1 MQTLDATKT
10 VLSMSAKH
18 EPVLTVD
25 SGDEISVETLDCFSN
40 VIQSEDQLF
49 SSVGWDKVNPATGP
63 IAVRGASP
71 GDTLR
76 VEILSI
82 DVADEG
88 TMTTHPDFGALPGT
102 VEERTKK
109 IPIVDGYVQFDETYR
124 FPIEPMIGV
133 IGTAPQD
140 QEVPTGTPAD
150 HGGNMDT
157 RKIATGSILY
167 LPVEVP
173 EALLALG
180 DVHAAMA
187 DGEVAVCG
195 LEIAAK
201 VSIRVTLIQGRP
213 LPLPFLVTD
222 DEAIAIASRENLMD
236 AVQES
241 TRMMR
246 DFLVEHTHLNASEA
260 LMLLSLRGTASI
272 SQVVDPQHTARMEV
286 PRSLFSA
293 YNIADAIEV

>member
-10 VLSMSAKH
+10 VLTMSAKN
-18 EPVLTVD
+18 EPVLTID
-25 SGDEISVETLDCFSN
+25 SGDEISIETQDCFSN
-40 VIQSEDQLF
+40 VVQSEDQLF
-49 SSVGWDKVNPATGP
+49 SSVGWDQVNPATGP

-76 VEILSI
+76 VDILDI

-88 TMTTHPDFGALPGT
+88 TMTTHPDFGVLPGT

-109 IPIVDGYVQFDETYR
+109 IPIVDGYVQFDDTYS

-133 IGTAPQD
+133 IGTAPKD
-140 QEVPTGTPAD
+140 EDIPTGTPAD

-157 RKIATGSILY
+157 RKIAAGSILY

-173 EALLALG
+173 GALLALG

-195 LEIAAK
+195 LEIAAQ
-201 VSIRVTLIQGRP
+201 VRIRVSVVRGRP
-213 LPLPFLVTD
+213 LPLPFLVTA
-222 DEAIAIASRENLMD
+222 DEAIAIASREKLID
-236 AVQES
+236 AVQEA

-246 DFLVEHTHLNASEA
+246 DFLVEHTSLNASEA
-260 LMLLSLRGTASI
+260 LMLLSLRGSAGI

-293 YNIADAIEV
+293 YNIANVIEV

>member
-76 VEILSI
+76 VEILAI

-109 IPIVDGYVQFDETYR
+109 IPIVDGYVQFDDTYS

-167 LPVEVP
+167 LPVEAP
-173 EALLALG
+173 GALLALG

-195 LEIAAK
+195 LEIAAQ
-201 VSIRVTLIQGRP
+201 VSIRVTLVEGRP

-222 DEAIAIASRENLMD
+222 DEAITIASREKLMD

-246 DFLVEHTHLNASEA
+246 DFLVEHTQLNASEA

>member
-10 VLSMSAKH
+10 VLTMSAKN
-18 EPVLTVD
+18 EPVLTID
-25 SGDEISVETLDCFSN
+25 SGDEISIETQDCFSN
-40 VIQSEDQLF
+40 VVQSEDQLF
-49 SSVGWDKVNPATGP
+49 SSVGWDQVNPATGP

-76 VEILSI
+76 VDILDI

-88 TMTTHPDFGALPGT
+88 TMTTHPDFGVLPDT

-109 IPIVDGYVQFDETYR
+109 IPIVDGYVQFDDTYS

-133 IGTAPQD
+133 IGTAPKD
-140 QEVPTGTPAD
+140 EDIPTGTPAD

-157 RKIATGSILY
+157 RKIAAGSILY

-173 EALLALG
+173 GALLALG

-195 LEIAAK
+195 LEIAAQ
-201 VSIRVTLIQGRP
+201 VRIRVSVVRGRP
-213 LPLPFLVTD
+213 LPLPFLVTA
-222 DEAIAIASRENLMD
+222 DEAIAIASREKLID
-236 AVQES
+236 AVQEA

-246 DFLVEHTHLNASEA
+246 DFLVEHTSLNASEA
-260 LMLLSLRGTASI
+260 LMLLSLRGSAGI

-293 YNIADAIEV
+293 YNIANVIEV

>member
-40 VIQSEDQLF
+40 VIQSEGQLF
-49 SSVGWDKVNPATGP
+49 SSVGWDKVNPDTGP

-124 FPIEPMIGV
+124 FP
-133 IGTAPQD
+133 
-140 QEVPTGTPAD
+140 
-150 HGGNMDT
+150 
-157 RKIATGSILY
+157 
-167 LPVEVP
+167 
-173 EALLALG
+173 
-180 DVHAAMA
+180 
-187 DGEVAVCG
+187 
-195 LEIAAK
+195 
-201 VSIRVTLIQGRP
+201 
-213 LPLPFLVTD
+213 
-222 DEAIAIASRENLMD
+222 
-236 AVQES
+236 
-241 TRMMR
+241 
-246 DFLVEHTHLNASEA
+246 
-260 LMLLSLRGTASI
+260 
-272 SQVVDPQHTARMEV
+272 
-286 PRSLFSA
+286 
-293 YNIADAIEV
+293 